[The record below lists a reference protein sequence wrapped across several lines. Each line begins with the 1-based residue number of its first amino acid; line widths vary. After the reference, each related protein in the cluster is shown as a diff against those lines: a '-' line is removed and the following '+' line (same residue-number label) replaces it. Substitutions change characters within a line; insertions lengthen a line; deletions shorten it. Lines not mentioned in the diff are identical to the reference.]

1 MAYERQYYQAQIKI
15 TKMNGSGDFQLEN
28 ADEQLSELQ
37 TFEIIVETLSSEVT
51 VQFWVL
57 VLFGVVIFV
66 VLLGEF
72 KSSDIFILL
81 YSPLQILLQQ

>member
-72 KSSDIFILL
+72 ESSDIFILL
-81 YSPLQILLQQ
+81 YSPLQILLQ